1 MKLAEDSS
9 YLTTFNTPYGR
20 YRFFRLPFGLKSS
33 QDEFQRKIDESYE
46 GLEGMVALVDDILVY
61 GKSREEHDKNLKAV
75 LERSRQ
81 KGIKYNSDKLV
92 VGVSE
97 VDYFGH
103 LLTSEGLKPD
113 PSKVSAIKDMQPPC
127 NKAELET
134 VLGMINYLAKFSPNL
149 SEVTT
154 PMRQLLCSKNEFG
167 MLNRTQP
174 SKRSRTS
181 LLGHLVPYFHIL
193 TQIKRLLY
201 RSMPQNLGLKLHY
214 SKMGSPSHLL
224 TSH

>member
-1 MKLAEDSS
+1 M
-9 YLTTFNTPYGR
+9 
-20 YRFFRLPFGLKSS
+20 RLPFGLKSS

-81 KGIKYNSDKLV
+81 KGIKLNSDKLV

-134 VLGMINYLAKFSPNL
+134 VLGMINYLTKFF
-149 SEVTT
+149 T
-154 PMRQLLCSKNEFG
+154 K
-167 MLNRTQP
+167 
-174 SKRSRTS
+174 
-181 LLGHLVPYFHIL
+181 LV
-193 TQIKRLLY
+193 
-201 RSMPQNLGLKLHY
+201 
-214 SKMGSPSHLL
+214 
-224 TSH
+224 